1 MRCAPR
7 LVALLDDMATF
18 PDITDVSPL
27 QVLCIGR
34 RSSMTESEAFGPLQ
48 WRFGATLE
56 SAAQALEGEG
66 APQVLVVDTTA
77 LPDALLDWPGLAVA
91 VRRCAVVVVAA
102 APTRVQ
108 AWAWLRAGVQDVLP
122 RERCDDA
129 ELARAACLALRR
141 WQQQEDVRRA
151 WSIDLE
157 TGLPNRTQLMEL
169 MHQLCALREREPA
182 PMALAVFRLEGLFG
196 CDASLGVAAAPTL
209 RRKLA
214 VRLRA
219 GLRASDVVATLDGDR
234 FAVLLTRLD
243 APQDARKVV
252 DKLLRAL
259 HAPLSFAGQP
269 VRVEAA
275 CGLALHPL
283 QAQHP
288 ETLLQLALAGAQ
300 QVPEDSGA
308 GPGHARRGGAANDG

>member
-1 MRCAPR
+1 
-7 LVALLDDMATF
+7 MAS
-18 PDITDVSPL
+18 PIDIADVSPL

-34 RSSMTESEAFGPLQ
+34 RVPATGDEAFGPVH
-48 WRFGATLE
+48 WRYGATLE
-56 SAAQALEGEG
+56 AAAQALEGEG
-66 APQVLVVDTTA
+66 APQALVIDLTA
-77 LPDALLDWPGLAVA
+77 LPQTLAEGLLDGPGLAAA
-91 VRRCAVVVVAA
+91 VRRCAVVVLAA
-102 APTRVQ
+102 APNRSQ

-122 RERCDDA
+122 AGRCDDA
-129 ELARAACLALRR
+129 ELARTVALAVRR

-151 WSIDLE
+151 WSIDLD

-196 CDASLGVAAAPTL
+196 CDASLGAAAAPTL

-219 GLRASDVVATLDGDR
+219 GLRASDVVAALDGDC

-243 APQDARKVV
+243 TPQDAAKVV

-259 HAPLSFAGQP
+259 RAPLSFAGQP
-269 VRVEAA
+269 VRVEIRS
-275 CGLALHPL
+275 GLALHPL
-283 QAQHP
+283 QAQQP
-288 ETLLQLALAGAQ
+288 EQMLHLALTAAR
-300 QVPEDSGA
+300 SGSA
-308 GPGHARRGGAANDG
+308 ATSGDGQPRGGAANDD